1 VALGRVPRT
10 LVLLSW
16 SCNLREETLDR
27 IEFGEF
33 VLLRGRKWLSQGT
46 DVLARDLDVLQL
58 SCIEDDAQGEEATV
72 IWDAEVA
79 AHSATDSLWGAIG
92 SAGTD
97 TAATFSA
104 WLKTVD
110 WNSTSVAD
118 KGLFQ
123 APFRAGIRLDPYQL
137 APLQKALDLPRVNML
152 IADDV
157 GLGKTIEAGL
167 VLREMLLRGRVN
179 FVVIACPPSMIMQ
192 WHEELGQKFGIAA
205 TILDRNYLAQIR
217 RRRGFGTN
225 PWASGSCFLVSHRL
239 LADETY
245 ASGLRE
251 ILGPMRSNSMLILDE
266 AHHAAPASGSRYAI
280 DSQFTRA
287 VRDIAQGFEHRLF
300 LSATPHNGHSN
311 SFTAL
316 LEILDPHR
324 FTRGVPVETAD
335 LEPVMV
341 RRLKSDLRALG
352 EHFPERV
359 VEEIK
364 IDGLANDASDLRLSE
379 MLESYGAMRDARLHA
394 LTARERAEGK
404 LVFSGLQQ
412 RLLSSPE
419 AFRKTL
425 EVHLRAMKAPTA
437 AELSALS
444 SLATAFADGKE
455 VDGLD
460 EDDLNYS
467 AAVTE
472 DVDDDPSLVT
482 AATKAGLAGATE
494 PAVEDEKSFVK
505 SMLEEARKASLKP
518 DARVRW
524 IASWIRQSMT
534 SGGQWNDRRLI
545 VFTEYQDTRLW
556 LEKRLLEL
564 LDDLDPDKH
573 VASLTGTTS
582 PEDRERIKFAFN
594 CDPAESPLRLL
605 ICTDAAREGINLQ
618 KGCHDLIH
626 FDLPWNPSRLEQRN
640 GRIDRKLQPAP
651 TVFCRYFRYAQRPT
665 DIVQAALVR
674 KTERIRNE
682 LGAVGR
688 VIEDRLMKRLTSEGI
703 RRDRAVALAAELESD
718 DETAIYRAEIRA
730 LNGSE
735 EKRRK
740 AVGEENAKL
749 RKTLDD
755 SRRRVGIAG
764 GDLQQVIGIALSQS
778 GGQLTHSS
786 VSSVPS
792 AKVFTIQENDPVF
805 SGAGWAP
812 ILDDL
817 RLAPP
822 AKGQKLN
829 EWRAAQP
836 LKRLSFDPVILP
848 DQRDAPEV
856 CHLHVEHRL
865 VRRLVARFVSQGFRT
880 RLNRACVLLV
890 PSAQRRVVLLGRM
903 SLYGPKGVRLH
914 EEVIPITGRIGAD
927 GQLRLLRQGL
937 DAEALTLASL
947 DDSLRDGKVANDVI
961 STEALS
967 RRKGDVATLRSE
979 FELRSAPIAKAVTE
993 QLQELGKKEEESMRR
1008 LLIDQRMRLQ
1018 KRAHE
1023 PEQSEFNFEE
1033 QRQVDADRRHW
1044 QKKLDRLLTEIDVEP
1059 EKIRKGFDVI
1069 ACRLEPVGLIYLWPE
1084 TP

>member
-1 VALGRVPRT
+1 MSDQALGP
-10 LVLLSW
+10 
-16 SCNLREETLDR
+16 
-27 IEFGEF
+27 IAFGEF
-33 VLLRGRKWLSQGT
+33 VELRGRKWLSQGT
-46 DVLARDLDVLQL
+46 EQLANELNVLRL

-72 IWDAEVA
+72 IWDSEIA
-79 AHSATDSLWGAIG
+79 AHTATNSLWGAIG
-92 SAGTD
+92 SEGAD

-118 KGLFQ
+118 KALFQ

-205 TILDRNYLAQIR
+205 TVLDRNYLAQIR

-251 ILGPMRSNSMLILDE
+251 VLGPMRANSMLILDE

-316 LEILDPHR
+316 LEILDQHR

-359 VEEIK
+359 VEEIRL
-364 IDGLANDASDLRLSE
+364 DGLELDAPDLRLSE
-379 MLESYGAMRDARLHA
+379 MLEAYGAMRDARLHA
-394 LTARERAEGK
+394 MTARERAEGK

-419 AFRKTL
+419 AFKKTL
-425 EVHLRAMKAPTA
+425 EVHLRAMKAPTS
-437 AELSALS
+437 AERSALPA
-444 SLATAFADGKE
+444 LAQAFAEGKE

-467 AAVTE
+467 GSTAD
-472 DVDDDPSLVT
+472 DVDDDPSLVI
-482 AATKAGLAGATE
+482 AATKVGLSGAAE
-494 PAVEDEKSFVK
+494 PAVDDEKAFVK
-505 SMLEEARKASLKP
+505 SMLEEARRASLKP

-524 IASWIRQSMT
+524 IASWVRQNLAPN
-534 SGGQWNDRRLI
+534 GKWNDRRLI
-545 VFTEYQDTRLW
+545 IFTEYQDTRLW
-556 LEKRLLEL
+556 LQNRLLEL
-564 LDDLDPDKH
+564 LDDLDPELH
-573 VASLTGTTS
+573 FASLTGITS
-582 PEDRERIKFAFN
+582 PDDRERIKFAFN
-594 CDPAESPLRLL
+594 CNPAESPLRLL

-651 TVFCRYFRYAQRPT
+651 TVYCRYFRYAQRPT
-665 DIVQAALVR
+665 DVVQAALVR
-674 KTERIRNE
+674 KTEKIRNE

-718 DETAIYRAEIRA
+718 DETAVYRAEIQA
-730 LNGSE
+730 LNGSD

-740 AVGEENAKL
+740 LVAEQNGRL
-749 RKTLDD
+749 RKTLED
-755 SRRRVGIAG
+755 SRRRVGVLG
-764 GDLQQVIGIALSQS
+764 GDLQQVIEIALSQS
-778 GGQLTHSS
+778 GGQLSRAS
-786 VSSVPS
+786 VSEVPD
-792 AKVFTIQENDPVF
+792 ANVF
-805 SGAGWAP
+805 SIEEDDPLFSSAGWAT

-817 RLAPP
+817 RVAPP

-829 EWRAAQP
+829 EWRASQP

-848 DQRDAPEV
+848 DQRDAPDV

-865 VRRLVARFVSQGFRT
+865 VRRLIARFVSQGFRA

-890 PSAQRRVVLLGRM
+890 PNAQRRVVLLGRI

-914 EEVIPITGRIGAD
+914 EEIVPTTGRIGAD
-927 GQLRLLRQGL
+927 GQLRILRQGL
-937 DAEALTLASL
+937 DAEALTLANL
-947 DDSLRDGKVANDVI
+947 DDALRDGKAANEAI
-961 STEALS
+961 SSEALK
-967 RRKGDVATLRSE
+967 RRQDDIATLRTE
-979 FELRSAPIAKAVTE
+979 FEQRSAPLIQAVTE

-1008 LLIDQRMRLQ
+1008 LLIDQRTRLQ
-1018 KRAHE
+1018 KRAGE
-1023 PEQSEFNFEE
+1023 PEQGEFNFEE
-1033 QRQVDADRRHW
+1033 QRQVEADRRHW
-1044 QKKLDRLLTEIDVEP
+1044 QKKLDRLTQEIDLEP
-1059 EKIRKGFDVI
+1059 EKIRKGYDVV

-1084 TP
+1084 NA

>member
-1 VALGRVPRT
+1 MSDRV
-10 LVLLSW
+10 
-16 SCNLREETLDR
+16 LDH
-27 IEFGEF
+27 IAFGEF
-33 VLLRGRKWLSQGT
+33 VELRGRKWLSQGAEQ
-46 DVLARDLDVLQL
+46 LANELNVVRI
-58 SCIEDDAQGEEATV
+58 SCIEDDAQGEEALV

-79 AHSATDSLWGAIG
+79 AHTATDSLWNAIG
-92 SAGTD
+92 SEGAD

-118 KGLFQ
+118 KDLFQ

-137 APLQKALDLPRVNML
+137 APLQKALALPRVNML

-157 GLGKTIEAGL
+157 GLGKTIEAAL

-192 WHEELGQKFGIAA
+192 WHEELSQKFGITA
-205 TILDRNYLAQIR
+205 TVLDRNYLAQIR

-239 LADETY
+239 LTDETY

-359 VEEIK
+359 VEEIRLEGLE
-364 IDGLANDASDLRLSE
+364 IDTYDLQLSE
-379 MLESYGAMRDARLHA
+379 MLETYGAMRDARLHA
-394 LTARERAEGK
+394 MTARERAEGK

-419 AFRKTL
+419 AFKKTL
-425 EVHLRAMKAPTA
+425 EVHLRAMKAPTST
-437 AELSALS
+437 ERSPLT
-444 SLATAFADGKE
+444 SLAKAFADGKE
-455 VDGLD
+455 VDGMD

-467 AAVTE
+467 VSTIDDA
-472 DVDDDPSLVT
+472 DDDPSLVI
-482 AATKAGLAGATE
+482 AATRAGLNGASE
-494 PAVEDEKSFVK
+494 PVVADEKAFVK
-505 SMLEEARKASLKP
+505 LMLEEARKASLKP

-524 IASWIRQSMT
+524 IACWVRQNMVQD
-534 SGGQWNDRRLI
+534 GQWNDRRLI
-545 VFTEYQDTRLW
+545 IFTEYQDTRLW
-556 LEKRLLEL
+556 LENRLMEL
-564 LDDLDPDKH
+564 LDDLDPEAH
-573 VASLTGTTS
+573 FSSLTGMTS
-582 PEDRERIKFAFN
+582 LEDRERIKFAFN
-594 CDPAESPLRLL
+594 CNPAENPLRLL

-618 KGCHDLIH
+618 KGCYDLIH

-651 TVFCRYFRYAQRPT
+651 TVYCRYFRYTQRPT

-674 KTERIRNE
+674 KTEKIRNE

-703 RRDRAVALAAELESD
+703 RRERAVALAAELESD
-718 DETAIYRAEIRA
+718 DDTAVYRAEIQA
-730 LNGSE
+730 LNGSD

-740 AVGEENAKL
+740 AVADHNARL
-749 RKTLDD
+749 RKTLED
-755 SRRRVGIAG
+755 SRRRVGVLG
-764 GDLQQVIGIALSQS
+764 SDLQQVFEIALSQS
-778 GGQLTHSS
+778 GGNLSRS
-786 VSSVPS
+786 IVSEVPD
-792 AKVFTIQENDPVF
+792 ANVFSIQESDPLF
-805 SGAGWAP
+805 SGAGWTK

-817 RLAPP
+817 RIAPP

-829 EWRAAQP
+829 EWRASQP
-836 LKRLSFDPVILP
+836 LKRLSFDPVVLP

-856 CHLHVEHRL
+856 CHLHVEHRF
-865 VRRLVARFVSQGFRT
+865 VRRLVARFVSQGFRA
-880 RLNRACVLLV
+880 RLNRACVLGV
-890 PSAQRRVVLLGRM
+890 PNAQRRAVLLGRM

-914 EEVIPITGRIGAD
+914 EEIIPTTGRIGAD
-927 GQLRLLRQGL
+927 GQLRILRQGL
-937 DAEALTLASL
+937 DAEAMTLARL
-947 DDSLRDGKVANDVI
+947 EDALREGKAASDAVSV
-961 STEALS
+961 EALK
-967 RRKGDVATLRSE
+967 RRQGDIEDLRAE
-979 FELRSAPIAKAVTE
+979 FEQRSAPLIGEVTG
-993 QLQELGKKEEESMRR
+993 QLQELGRKEEESMRR
-1008 LLIDQRMRLQ
+1008 LLLDQRNRLQ
-1018 KRAHE
+1018 KRARD
-1023 PEQSEFNFEE
+1023 PEQGEFNFEE

-1044 QKKLDRLLTEIDVEP
+1044 QKKLDRLTQEIEVEP
-1059 EKIRKGFDVI
+1059 AKVRKGYEVI

-1084 TP
+1084 TA

>member
-1 VALGRVPRT
+1 MQQEALG
-10 LVLLSW
+10 
-16 SCNLREETLDR
+16 E
-27 IEFGEF
+27 IAFGEF
-33 VLLRGRKWLSQGT
+33 VELRGRKWLSQGA
-46 DVLARDLDVLQL
+46 DKLGKDLNVLQL
-58 SCIEDDAQGEEATV
+58 SCIEDDAQGEEARV

-79 AHSATDSLWGAIG
+79 AHSMTDSLWGSIG
-92 SAGTD
+92 SVGTD

-205 TILDRNYLAQIR
+205 TVLDRNYLAQVR

-280 DSQFTRA
+280 DSQFTKA

-359 VEEIK
+359 VEEVK
-364 IDGLANDASDLRLSE
+364 IDGLQSDAADLRLSE

-394 LTARERAEGK
+394 MSPRERAEGK

-419 AFRKTL
+419 AFKKTL

-437 AELSALS
+437 AERSTLGSM
-444 SLATAFADGKE
+444 ATAFADGRE

-467 AAVTE
+467 AAGID
-472 DVDDDPSLVT
+472 DVDDDPSLVI

-494 PAVEDEKSFVK
+494 PAVEDEKTFVK

-524 IASWIRQSMT
+524 MASWIRQNMT
-534 SGGQWNDRRLI
+534 TTGRWNDRRLI

-556 LEKRLLEL
+556 LQNRLLEL
-564 LDDLDPDKH
+564 LDDLDPEIH
-573 VASLTGTTS
+573 VASLTGATS
-582 PEDRERIKFAFN
+582 PDERERIKFAFN
-594 CDPAESPLRLL
+594 CNPAESPLRLL
-605 ICTDAAREGINLQ
+605 LCTDAAREGINLQ
-618 KGCHDLIH
+618 KGCHDLVH

-651 TVFCRYFRYAQRPT
+651 TVFCA
-665 DIVQAALVR
+665 
-674 KTERIRNE
+674 
-682 LGAVGR
+682 
-688 VIEDRLMKRLTSEGI
+688 
-703 RRDRAVALAAELESD
+703 
-718 DETAIYRAEIRA
+718 
-730 LNGSE
+730 
-735 EKRRK
+735 
-740 AVGEENAKL
+740 
-749 RKTLDD
+749 
-755 SRRRVGIAG
+755 
-764 GDLQQVIGIALSQS
+764 
-778 GGQLTHSS
+778 
-786 VSSVPS
+786 PS
-792 AKVFTIQENDPVF
+792 F
-805 SGAGWAP
+805 
-812 ILDDL
+812 
-817 RLAPP
+817 
-822 AKGQKLN
+822 
-829 EWRAAQP
+829 
-836 LKRLSFDPVILP
+836 
-848 DQRDAPEV
+848 PEV
-856 CHLHVEHRL
+856 TSKTV
-865 VRRLVARFVSQGFRT
+865 F
-880 RLNRACVLLV
+880 
-890 PSAQRRVVLLGRM
+890 
-903 SLYGPKGVRLH
+903 
-914 EEVIPITGRIGAD
+914 
-927 GQLRLLRQGL
+927 
-937 DAEALTLASL
+937 
-947 DDSLRDGKVANDVI
+947 
-961 STEALS
+961 
-967 RRKGDVATLRSE
+967 
-979 FELRSAPIAKAVTE
+979 
-993 QLQELGKKEEESMRR
+993 
-1008 LLIDQRMRLQ
+1008 
-1018 KRAHE
+1018 
-1023 PEQSEFNFEE
+1023 
-1033 QRQVDADRRHW
+1033 
-1044 QKKLDRLLTEIDVEP
+1044 
-1059 EKIRKGFDVI
+1059 
-1069 ACRLEPVGLIYLWPE
+1069 
-1084 TP
+1084 

>member
-1 VALGRVPRT
+1 MSDQALGP
-10 LVLLSW
+10 
-16 SCNLREETLDR
+16 
-27 IEFGEF
+27 IAFGEF
-33 VLLRGRKWLSQGT
+33 VELRGRKWLSQGAKQLAHELN
-46 DVLARDLDVLQL
+46 VLRL
-58 SCIEDDAQGEEATV
+58 SCIEDDAQGEETTV
-72 IWDAEVA
+72 IWDSEIA
-79 AHSATDSLWGAIG
+79 AHTATDALWGAIG
-92 SAGTD
+92 SEGAD

-118 KGLFQ
+118 KALFQ

-251 ILGPMRSNSMLILDE
+251 VLGAMRANSMLILDE

-359 VEEIK
+359 VEEVRL
-364 IDGLANDASDLRLSE
+364 DGLEPDAPDLRLSE
-379 MLESYGAMRDARLHA
+379 MLEAYGAMRDARLHA
-394 LTARERAEGK
+394 MTASERAEGK

-419 AFRKTL
+419 AFKKTL
-425 EVHLRAMKAPTA
+425 EVHLRAMKAPTS
-437 AELSALS
+437 AERSALS
-444 SLATAFADGKE
+444 SLAVAFAEGKE
-455 VDGLD
+455 VDGLE

-467 AAVTE
+467 GSTAD
-472 DVDDDPSLVT
+472 DVDDDPSLVA
-482 AATKAGLAGATE
+482 AATKVGLSGAAE
-494 PAVEDEKSFVK
+494 PAVDDEKAFVK

-518 DARVRW
+518 DARVKW
-524 IASWIRQSMT
+524 IASWVRRNMAPN
-534 SGGQWNDRRLI
+534 GKWNDRRLI
-545 VFTEYQDTRLW
+545 IFTEYQDTRLW
-556 LEKRLLEL
+556 LQNRLLEL
-564 LDDLDPDKH
+564 LDDLDPEIH
-573 VASLTGTTS
+573 VASLTGITS

-594 CDPAESPLRLL
+594 CNPAENPLRLL

-665 DIVQAALVR
+665 DVVQAALVR
-674 KTERIRNE
+674 KTEKIRNE

-718 DETAIYRAEIRA
+718 EDTAVYRAEIQA
-730 LNGSE
+730 LNGSD

-740 AVGEENAKL
+740 LVAEQNARL
-749 RKTLDD
+749 RKTLED
-755 SRRRVGIAG
+755 SRRRVGVLG
-764 GDLQQVIGIALSQS
+764 GDLQQVIEIALSQS
-778 GGQLTHSS
+778 GGQLSRAS
-786 VSSVPS
+786 VSEVPD
-792 AKVFTIQENDPVF
+792 ANVF
-805 SGAGWAP
+805 SIKEGDPLFSSAGWAT

-817 RLAPP
+817 RVAPP

-829 EWRAAQP
+829 EWRATQP

-848 DQRDAPEV
+848 DQRDAPDV

-865 VRRLVARFVSQGFRT
+865 VRRLIARFVSQGFRA

-890 PSAQRRVVLLGRM
+890 PNAQRRVVLLGRI

-914 EEVIPITGRIGAD
+914 EEIVPTTGRIGAD

-947 DDSLRDGKVANDVI
+947 DDALRDGKAA
-961 STEALS
+961 SEAVSSEVLK
-967 RRKGDVATLRSE
+967 RRQSDIATLRTE
-979 FELRSAPIAKAVTE
+979 FEHRSVPLIQVVTE
-993 QLQELGKKEEESMRR
+993 QLRELGKKEEASMRR
-1008 LLIDQRMRLQ
+1008 LLIDQRTRLQ
-1018 KRAHE
+1018 KQASE
-1023 PEQSEFNFEE
+1023 PEQREFNFEE
-1033 QRQVDADRRHW
+1033 QRQVEADRRHW
-1044 QKKLDRLLTEIDVEP
+1044 QKKLDRLTQEIDLEP
-1059 EKIRKGFDVI
+1059 EKIRKGYDVI
-1069 ACRLEPVGLIYLWPE
+1069 ASRLEPVGLIYLWPE
-1084 TP
+1084 SV